1 MQGNSTEV
9 PILISQAGR
18 LQGQRW
24 TLESDQFVIGRGTD
38 SDLVVPDR
46 QVSRYHARIRRSP
59 EGYVI
64 EDLGSKNGTHLNGSK
79 IPGPVLLQDGDVI
92 QLALAMELVFL
103 GSESTV
109 PLSDTQATQMG
120 LGRLKMDPQAH
131 RVTVGGVEIDPP
143 LSPPQYR
150 LLDLLYRNGDRVVT
164 RDEIAEF
171 VWPGTMG
178 VGVSNQAIDAL
189 VRRLR
194 DRIASVEPEK
204 DYIITVR
211 GRGFRLHNPI

>member
-1 MQGNSTEV
+1 
-9 PILISQAGR
+9 
-18 LQGQRW
+18 
-24 TLESDQFVIGRGTD
+24 
-38 SDLVVPDR
+38 
-46 QVSRYHARIRRSP
+46 
-59 EGYVI
+59 
-64 EDLGSKNGTHLNGSK
+64 
-79 IPGPVLLQDGDVI
+79 
-92 QLALAMELVFL
+92 
-103 GSESTV
+103 
-109 PLSDTQATQMG
+109 MG